1 MSDFETRI
9 LQIAGVL
16 GQLDDSQVPRNI
28 RASIKDGV
36 DKWLLNKHKE
46 MDLRL
51 GMTASMLDEVFN
63 ESNLPLHFG
72 PLCLQI
78 QTALE
83 TMLTEV
89 RRS

>member
-36 DKWLLNKHKE
+36 DKWLLNKNKE

-63 ESNLPLHFG
+63 DSNLPLHFG

-78 QTALE
+78 QTVLE

>member
-36 DKWLLNKHKE
+36 DKWLLNKNKE

-63 ESNLPLHFG
+63 DSNLPLHFG

-89 RRS
+89 RRG

>member
-36 DKWLLNKHKE
+36 DKWLLNKE

-63 ESNLPLHFG
+63 DSNLPLHFG

-78 QTALE
+78 QTVLE

>member
-36 DKWLLNKHKE
+36 DKWLLNKNKE

-63 ESNLPLHFG
+63 D
-72 PLCLQI
+72 CLQI
-78 QTALE
+78 QTVLE